1 VCIYPF
7 YLPLNKVR
15 TLEGAINMSDFD
27 NEDEA
32 ITENVLDPNI
42 RRQLREAEKARKELD
57 VARAELEAQKR
68 DLQFTK
74 AGIPETGVGA
84 LLRKAYDGPADAESI
99 AKAAQEYGILQ
110 SPQTPAE
117 APVTNDVELE
127 ALRRAQGATIGTSGA
142 GPDLGQE
149 FMARLSEAS
158 NPEDVMK
165 IVMTPEYEQALQ
177 VWTSRSAR

>member
-1 VCIYPF
+1 
-7 YLPLNKVR
+7 
-15 TLEGAINMSDFD
+15 MSDFET
-27 NEDEA
+27 NEDES
-32 ITENVLDPNI
+32 TSDNVLDPNI
-42 RRQLREAEKARKELD
+42 RRQLREAEKARKELE
-57 VARAELEAQKR
+57 VAKAELEAQKR

-74 AGIPETGVGA
+74 AGIPETGIGA

-110 SPQTPAE
+110 PNQVQAE
-117 APVTNDVELE
+117 APANDVELE

-165 IVMTPEYEQALQ
+165 IVMNPEYEAALNI
-177 VWTSRSAR
+177 WTSRSAR

>member
-1 VCIYPF
+1 
-7 YLPLNKVR
+7 
-15 TLEGAINMSDFD
+15 MSDFD
-27 NEDEA
+27 TNEDES
-32 ITENVLDPNI
+32 TSDNVLDPNI
-42 RRQLREAEKARKELD
+42 RRQLREAEKARKELE
-57 VARAELEAQKR
+57 VAKAELEAQKR

-74 AGIPETGVGA
+74 AGIPETGIGA

-110 SPQTPAE
+110 PNQVQAE
-117 APVTNDVELE
+117 APANDVELE

-165 IVMTPEYEQALQ
+165 IVMTPEYEQSLSL
-177 VWTSRSAR
+177 WTSRSAR

>member
-1 VCIYPF
+1 
-7 YLPLNKVR
+7 
-15 TLEGAINMSDFD
+15 MSDFD
-27 NEDEA
+27 NEDESNN
-32 ITENVLDPNI
+32 ENVLDPNI

-110 SPQTPAE
+110 PQAQAE
-117 APVTNDVELE
+117 APATNDVELE

-165 IVMTPEYEQALQ
+165 IVMTPEYEQSLN
-177 VWTSRSAR
+177 VWSARSAR

>member
-1 VCIYPF
+1 
-7 YLPLNKVR
+7 
-15 TLEGAINMSDFD
+15 MSDFD

-57 VARAELEAQKR
+57 VAREELEAQKR

-110 SPQTPAE
+110 PQAQAE
-117 APVTNDVELE
+117 APATNDVELE

-158 NPEDVMK
+158 NPEEVMK
-165 IVMTPEYEQALQ
+165 IVMTPEYEQSLN
-177 VWTSRSAR
+177 VWSARSAR

>member
-1 VCIYPF
+1 
-7 YLPLNKVR
+7 
-15 TLEGAINMSDFD
+15 MSDFD
-27 NEDEA
+27 NEDES
-32 ITENVLDPNI
+32 TNDNVLDPNI

-57 VARAELEAQKR
+57 VARAELETQKR

-110 SPQTPAE
+110 PNQVQAE
-117 APVTNDVELE
+117 APVANDVELE

-158 NPEDVMK
+158 NPEEVMK
-165 IVMTPEYEQALQ
+165 IVMTPEYEQSLN
-177 VWTSRSAR
+177 VWSARSAR

>member
-1 VCIYPF
+1 
-7 YLPLNKVR
+7 
-15 TLEGAINMSDFD
+15 MSDFET
-27 NEDEA
+27 NEDEP
-32 ITENVLDPNI
+32 TSDNVLDPNI
-42 RRQLREAEKARKELD
+42 RRQLREAEKARKELE
-57 VARAELEAQKR
+57 AAKAELEAQKR

-74 AGIPETGVGA
+74 AGIPETGIGA

-110 SPQTPAE
+110 PNQVQAE
-117 APVTNDVELE
+117 APANDVELE

-158 NPEDVMK
+158 NPEEVMK
-165 IVMTPEYEQALQ
+165 IVMTPEYETALN

>member
-1 VCIYPF
+1 
-7 YLPLNKVR
+7 
-15 TLEGAINMSDFD
+15 MSDFD

-110 SPQTPAE
+110 PQAQAE
-117 APVTNDVELE
+117 APATNDVELE

-158 NPEDVMK
+158 NPEEVMK
-165 IVMTPEYEQALQ
+165 IVMTPEYEQSLN
-177 VWTSRSAR
+177 VWSARSAR

>member
-1 VCIYPF
+1 
-7 YLPLNKVR
+7 
-15 TLEGAINMSDFD
+15 MSDFD
-27 NEDEA
+27 NEDESNN
-32 ITENVLDPNI
+32 ENVLDPNI

-110 SPQTPAE
+110 PQAQAE
-117 APVTNDVELE
+117 ALATNDVELE

-158 NPEDVMK
+158 NPEEVMK
-165 IVMTPEYEQALQ
+165 IVMTPEYEQSLN
-177 VWTSRSAR
+177 VWSARSAR

>member
-1 VCIYPF
+1 
-7 YLPLNKVR
+7 
-15 TLEGAINMSDFD
+15 MSDFD

-110 SPQTPAE
+110 PQAQAE

-158 NPEDVMK
+158 NPEEVMK
-165 IVMTPEYEQALQ
+165 IVMTPEYEQSLN
-177 VWTSRSAR
+177 VWSARSAR

>member
-1 VCIYPF
+1 
-7 YLPLNKVR
+7 
-15 TLEGAINMSDFD
+15 MSDFD
-27 NEDEA
+27 NEDESNN
-32 ITENVLDPNI
+32 ENVLDPNI

-110 SPQTPAE
+110 PQAQAE
-117 APVTNDVELE
+117 APATNDVELE

-158 NPEDVMK
+158 NPEEGMK
-165 IVMTPEYEQALQ
+165 IVMTPEYEQSLN
-177 VWTSRSAR
+177 VWSARSAR

>member
-1 VCIYPF
+1 
-7 YLPLNKVR
+7 
-15 TLEGAINMSDFD
+15 MSDFD
-27 NEDEA
+27 NEDESNN
-32 ITENVLDPNI
+32 ENVLDPNI

-110 SPQTPAE
+110 PQAQAE
-117 APVTNDVELE
+117 APATNDVELE

-158 NPEDVMK
+158 NPEEVMK
-165 IVMTPEYEQALQ
+165 IVMTPEYEQSLN
-177 VWTSRSAR
+177 VWSARSAR

>member
-1 VCIYPF
+1 
-7 YLPLNKVR
+7 
-15 TLEGAINMSDFD
+15 MSDFD
-27 NEDEA
+27 NEDESNN
-32 ITENVLDPNI
+32 ENVLDPNI

-110 SPQTPAE
+110 PQAQAE

-158 NPEDVMK
+158 NPEEVMK
-165 IVMTPEYEQALQ
+165 IVMTPEYEQSLN
-177 VWTSRSAR
+177 VWSARSAR